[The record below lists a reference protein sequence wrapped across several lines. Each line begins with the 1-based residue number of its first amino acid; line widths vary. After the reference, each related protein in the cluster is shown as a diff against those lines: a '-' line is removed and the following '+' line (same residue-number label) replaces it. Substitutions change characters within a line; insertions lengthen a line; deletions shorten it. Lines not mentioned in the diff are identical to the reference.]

1 MKDKILFDENEKI
14 TLSRG
19 AHLYCLNTSE
29 YKKSRL
35 DIFFTLP
42 ADKYKSPLIRLMLSV
57 LFRGSKNFPT
67 ITHMNKHLDRMYDA
81 TVYWK
86 DYHLGANHTY
96 RISCT
101 TLDKKYLPQKN
112 ATLDLLGETLK
123 VIEDVLLKPL
133 YDSDGLL
140 SKKFFE
146 SERDFAI
153 DNINANLNSPKA
165 YAALRCDQMVFGD
178 DPAGYSLY
186 GTEEL
191 LRGYT
196 REELTTIRE
205 YFLKHST
212 VSAYYVG
219 TESDEEIAKK
229 LKPIFDRIG
238 EREPM
243 NITPKYALPAP
254 KYSECEEE
262 FNLTQATLNI
272 GLTCNTTIGDSDSAA
287 MSLYNEILGGSST
300 SKLFMNVRERKS
312 LCYSCYSGI
321 NSGVGTMII
330 ACGIKP
336 ENKDV
341 ALCEI
346 KNQIEQMRLGNISDE
361 EMITAKK
368 GIINSLNQ
376 MPDTSAS
383 LVASSFK
390 YKLLANLDISI
401 EGRKR
406 QITSLTKED
415 VVAFAQKV
423 SVCSVFFLTS
433 NKNINNIDSEDFEYE
448 QD

>member
-1 MKDKILFDENEKI
+1 MKDTILFDENKNT
-14 TLSRG
+14 TLSEG
-19 AHLYCLNTSE
+19 AQLYCLNTSE
-29 YKKSRL
+29 YKRSRL

-101 TLDKKYLPQKN
+101 TLDKKYLPQKDSH
-112 ATLDLLGETLK
+112 LDLLGETLK
-123 VIEDVLLKPL
+123 VIEDVLLDPL
-133 YDSDGLL
+133 YDGDGLL
-140 SKKFFE
+140 SEKFFE

-196 REELTTIRE
+196 REELTAIRE
-205 YFLKHST
+205 YFLRQST
-212 VSAYYVG
+212 ISAYYVG
-219 TESDEEIAKK
+219 TDSKEEIAKK
-229 LKPIFDRIG
+229 LRSVFDRIG
-238 EREPM
+238 NRAP
-243 NITPKYALPAP
+243 IAIIPKYALPTPQYKEA
-254 KYSECEEE
+254 EEE
-262 FNLTQATLNI
+262 FNLTQARLNI
-272 GLTCNTTIGDSDSAA
+272 GLTCNTAIGDADSAA

-346 KNQIEQMRLGNISDE
+346 KNQIEEMKLGNISDNE
-361 EMITAKK
+361 IITAKK

-376 MPDTSAS
+376 MPDTSSS

-390 YKLLANLDISI
+390 YKLLANIDISI
-401 EGRKR
+401 EDRKK
-406 QITSLTKED
+406 QILSVTKED
-415 VVAFAQKV
+415 IVAFAQKV
-423 SVCSVFFLTS
+423 SLCSVFFLTN
-433 NKNINNIDSEDFEYE
+433 NKNINDTDSEDYE
-448 QD
+448 DE

>member
-1 MKDKILFDENEKI
+1 MQDLILFEENQKI
-14 TLSRG
+14 TLSDG
-19 AHLYCLNTSE
+19 AHLYCLNTDE
-29 YKKSRL
+29 YKRSRL
-35 DIFFTLP
+35 DLFFTLP
-42 ADKYKSPLIRLMLSV
+42 ADKYRSPLVRLMLSV
-57 LFRGSKNFPT
+57 IFRGSRNFPT
-67 ITHMNKHLDRMYDA
+67 LAHMNRHLDSMYDA

-101 TLDKKYLPQKN
+101 TLDKKYLPQKDSH
-112 ATLDLLGETLK
+112 LDLLGETLK
-123 VIEDVLLKPL
+123 VIEDVLLDPL

-140 SKKFFE
+140 SEKFFE

-153 DNINANLNSPKA
+153 DNINASLNSPKT
-165 YAALRCDQMVFGD
+165 YAALRCDSMVFGD

-196 REELTTIRE
+196 REELTSMRE

-219 TESDEEIAKK
+219 TQSREEIAEK
-229 LKPIFDRIG
+229 LSPIFDKIG
-238 EREPM
+238 RREP
-243 NITPKYALPAP
+243 IAIEPKYALPTPQYREA
-254 KYSECEEE
+254 EEK
-262 FNLTQATLNI
+262 FNLNQARLNI
-272 GLTCNTTIGDSDSAA
+272 GLTCQTTIGDSDSAA
-287 MSLYNEILGGSST
+287 MTLYNEILGGSST
-300 SKLFMNVRERKS
+300 SKLFMNVREKKS

-321 NSGVGTMII
+321 NTGVGTMII

-341 ALCEI
+341 ALSEI
-346 KNQIEQMRLGNISDE
+346 KGQIEEMRLGNISDE
-361 EMITAKK
+361 EIITAKK

-376 MPDTSAS
+376 MPDTSAA

-390 YKLLANLDISI
+390 YKLLANIDISI
-401 EGRKR
+401 EERKKR
-406 QITSLTKED
+406 ILSVTKED
-415 VVAFAQKV
+415 IIAFAQKV
-423 SVCSVFFLTS
+423 AVCSVFFLTS
-433 NKNINNIDSEDFEYE
+433 NKNSDDADSEDYEDE